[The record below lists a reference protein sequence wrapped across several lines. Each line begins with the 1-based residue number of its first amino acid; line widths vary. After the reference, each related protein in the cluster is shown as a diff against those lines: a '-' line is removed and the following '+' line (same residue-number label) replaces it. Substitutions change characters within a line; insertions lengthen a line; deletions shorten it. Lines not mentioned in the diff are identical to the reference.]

1 MENPS
6 SIPTL
11 ILYHCKVYDPASP
24 RFYRH
29 TALATTGERIIA
41 LGDDAE
47 ILALAKPGTQTINGR
62 GCLLLPGLTDAHSHL
77 SGYAERKLRIDL
89 SNCATLSEA
98 LAIIRARVDAAPP
111 ESWISGDGWDKN
123 RWGLEGFPDKKL
135 LDALSTRHLL
145 ALQSK
150 DWHSLWVNSSALQFC
165 GIDETTEEPAG
176 GQILRYP
183 ASHEPLGILQEKACE
198 KVLRA
203 IPPATFEQLQPALK
217 ETFAEHHRL
226 GITGIHSMETL
237 TEFARYQALYQ
248 RGELGLRIAWYFPVR
263 HLEEG
268 GIGDISLETENHF
281 LKICGIKLFADGA
294 LGSQTAD
301 MLENYRGLNHS
312 GVEVLTAQ
320 ELLHKIRLA
329 VERKLSCAVHAI
341 GDRANRKV
349 LHAFG
354 AVQGASQALGLRHR
368 IEHAQLLH
376 PDDIPLFSRFRV
388 AASVQPIH
396 LAADIPL
403 IERYWGARGRH
414 AYAFGSLLKSG
425 ARLVFGSDAPIE
437 SFDPWKGMYSAVARK
452 YRCSPAEA
460 PYYPEEQIPISEA
473 VAAYTANSA
482 YLAGEESQL
491 GSLVEGK
498 LADFILIDRDIFSE
512 PAEALLQT
520 KVLLTVLDGQIV
532 HQAM

>member
-1 MENPS
+1 MKSHPS
-6 SIPTL
+6 VSPL
-11 ILYHCKVYDPASP
+11 ILYNCKVYDPSSP

-29 TALATTGERIIA
+29 TALAAAGDRIA
-41 LGDDAE
+41 AAGKDAE
-47 ILALAKPGTQTINGR
+47 ILELAKPGAQTIDGR
-62 GCLLLPGLTDAHSHL
+62 GCWLLPGLTDAHSHL
-77 SGYAERKLRIDL
+77 GGYAERKLSIDL
-89 SNCATLSEA
+89 SDCATLSEA
-98 LAIIRARVDAAPP
+98 LAKIRAKAAAPP
-111 ESWISGDGWDKN
+111 GSWISGGGWDKN
-123 RWGLEGFPDKKL
+123 LWGLEGFPDKKL
-135 LDALSTRHLL
+135 LDGVSTHHFI

-150 DWHSLWVNSSALQFC
+150 DWHSLWVNSSALQSC

-176 GQILRYP
+176 GRIHRYP
-183 ASHEPLGILQEKACE
+183 GSREPLGVLQEKACE

-203 IPPATFEQLQPALK
+203 IPPPSFEQLLPALK

-237 TEFARYQALYQ
+237 ADFARYQALYR
-248 RGELGLRIAWYFPVR
+248 RGELELRIAWYFPAR
-263 HLEEG
+263 YLEEE
-268 GIGDISLETENHF
+268 GIEEISPEAGNRF
-281 LKICGIKLFADGA
+281 LKICGVKLFADGA

-301 MLENYRGLNHS
+301 MLENYQGLNHT
-312 GVEVLTAQ
+312 GVEVLSAE
-320 ELLHKIRLA
+320 ELLYKIRRG
-329 VERKLSCAVHAI
+329 VEQKLSCAVHAI

-354 AVQGASQALGLRHR
+354 AVQAASHALGLRHR
-368 IEHAQLLH
+368 VEHAQLLH

-403 IERYWGARGRH
+403 IERYWGTRGRY

-437 SFDPWKGMYSAVARK
+437 SFDPWKGMYSAAARK
-452 YRCSPAEA
+452 YRCNPAEA
-460 PYYPEEQIPISEA
+460 PYYPEEQIPITEA

-482 YLAGEESQL
+482 YMIGEEAHL
-491 GSLVEGK
+491 GALAEGK
-498 LADFILIDRDIFSE
+498 LADLVLIDRDVFNE

-520 KVLLTVLDGQIV
+520 KVLLTALGGKVV

>member
-1 MENPS
+1 MQNLHS
-6 SIPTL
+6 TPTL
-11 ILYHCKVYDPASP
+11 IIHHCKVYDPSSP

-29 TALATTGERIIA
+29 TALAAAGERIIA
-41 LGDDAE
+41 VGDDAE
-47 ILALAKPGTQTINGR
+47 ILALAAPGAQIINGR
-62 GCLLLPGLTDAHSHL
+62 GCSLLPGLTDAHSHL

-89 SNCATLSEA
+89 SDCATLSEA
-98 LAIIRARVDAAPP
+98 LAIIRAKVDAAPP
-111 ESWISGDGWDKN
+111 GSWISGDGWDKN

-135 LDALSTRHLL
+135 LDGVSTRHFI

-150 DWHSLWVNSSALQFC
+150 DWHSLWANSSALQHC

-176 GQILRYP
+176 GRILRYP
-183 ASHEPLGILQEKACE
+183 GSREPLGILQEKACE

-203 IPPATFEQLQPALK
+203 IPPPTFEQLLPALK

-226 GITGIHSMETL
+226 GITGIHSVETPAD
-237 TEFARYQALYQ
+237 FARYQALYR
-248 RGELGLRIAWYFPVR
+248 RGELGLRIAWYFPAR
-263 HLEEG
+263 YLEEG
-268 GIGDISLETENHF
+268 GMEDISPEAENRF
-281 LKICGIKLFADGA
+281 LKICGVKLFADGA

-301 MLENYRGLNHS
+301 MLENYRELNHA
-312 GVEVLTAQ
+312 GVEVLTAE
-320 ELLHKIRLA
+320 ELLHKIRLG

-354 AVQGASQALGLRHR
+354 AVQTASRALGLRHR

-437 SFDPWKGMYSAVARK
+437 SFDPWKGMYSAAARK
-452 YRCSPAEA
+452 YNCNPAEA
-460 PYYPEEQIPISEA
+460 PYYPEEQIPIPEA

-482 YLAGEESQL
+482 YLAGEENRL
-491 GSLVEGK
+491 GALEEGK
-498 LADFILIDRDIFSE
+498 LADFILIEGDIFRE

-520 KVLLTVLDGQIV
+520 QVWLTVLDGQIV
-532 HQAM
+532 YQAR